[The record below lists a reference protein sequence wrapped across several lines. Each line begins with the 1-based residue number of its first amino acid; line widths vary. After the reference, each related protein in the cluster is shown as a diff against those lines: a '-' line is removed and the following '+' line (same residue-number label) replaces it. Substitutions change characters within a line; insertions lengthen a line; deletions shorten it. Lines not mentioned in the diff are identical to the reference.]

1 MLRKTIITATVTAT
15 ILALA
20 ACNTVQGLG
29 QDISS
34 VGRAGEE
41 AID

>member
-1 MLRKTIITATVTAT
+1 MIRKIVLAIGISTIALTAT
-15 ILALA
+15 

-29 QDISS
+29 RDVES
-34 VGRAGEE
+34 VGKAGEE